1 MRQDEIRHLLPRIF
15 QRTLREGD
23 PLTAILDVMEALHSP
38 AEQALTTLQSN
49 FDPRRA
55 PERFV
60 LFLAR
65 WLDVDRFFENPFEAS
80 RRAQSSTQMRPEDSA
95 RLRELVANAVFLSQ
109 WRGTSKGLRLLLETI
124 TGVHGFVI
132 EEGDVEGGVNSMPFH
147 FVLRGPPEAIP
158 FRGLIE
164 RIVESE
170 KPAYVTSQIELGEDE
185 TNVP

>member
-1 MRQDEIRHLLPRIF
+1 LPRIF
-15 QRTLREGD
+15 QRTLREGN
-23 PLTAILDVMEALHSP
+23 PLTAILDVMEALHCP
-38 AEQALTTLQSN
+38 AEQALATLQSN

-65 WLDVDRFFENPFEAS
+65 WLDVDRFFESPSETV
-80 RRAQSSTQMRPEDSA
+80 RRAEGPTQKPPKDLG

-109 WRGTSKGLRLLLETI
+109 WRGTSKGLLLLLETI
-124 TGVHGFVI
+124 TGVHGFMI
-132 EEGDVEGGVNSMPFH
+132 EQGVAEGGGKSTPFH

-170 KPAYVTSQIELGEDE
+170 KPAYVTSQIELGEDK
-185 TNVP
+185 THVP